1 MLFQTTTTANY
12 LSNFVLHVK
21 GTIDWIFH
29 LFLKAAETLLLFVE
43 LGDVFAEHRD
53 RFVEQG
59 SWIVKQLL

>member
-1 MLFQTTTTANY
+1 
-12 LSNFVLHVK
+12 VLHVK